1 MNVRAIDAETDMNS
15 GRISSKLTRKLTW
28 AEPAELLCIGL
39 SRGMAAEQANSHF
52 GTASLLLLLRRRD
65 MERDWDWRSAE

>member
-39 SRGMAAEQANSHF
+39 SRGMAAEQANSHVGICYDE
-52 GTASLLLLLRRRD
+52 GTWKGIGIGDLPNDR
-65 MERDWDWRSAE
+65 